1 MYNWSQMYLMNLAK
15 GGKYQ
20 NLKPAITIN
29 ILRYKIFVDES
40 AHSMYSIYNMEN
52 KHRLNEDMEIHF
64 LEVSKFHK
72 KPVCQMSRVERW
84 LAYFSNKLNQQ
95 ELEELAMS
103 EAAIQNAID
112 ATDVFM
118 QDKSER
124 LKYLNREMAILDY
137 ESDKAYWMEEGEK
150 RARQKVVSD
159 IVISML
165 NNGQSPAEIAKSTNI
180 PESDITRIAEANG
193 IETK

>member
-1 MYNWSQMYLMNLAK
+1 MSTRFDDYL
-15 GGKYQ
+15 Q
-20 NLKPAITIN
+20 EQLKDPEFRAEYET
-29 ILRYKIFVDES
+29 LQPEHAV
-40 AHSMYSIYNMEN
+40 
-52 KHRLNEDMEIHF
+52 
-64 LEVSKFHK
+64 
-72 KPVCQMSRVERW
+72 
-84 LAYFSNKLNQQ
+84 
-95 ELEELAMS
+95 
-103 EAAIQNAID
+103 IQALID

-137 ESDKAYWMEEGEK
+137 ESDKAYWMEEGER
-150 RARQKVVSD
+150 RARQKVIGD

-193 IETK
+193 IENE